1 LNRTRVALA
10 TICLG
15 LLVAACGDSA
25 SSSTASQ
32 ASASATQASTQP
44 TAAGSSGLALPSLP
58 SSAKDLEA
66 LIPDEIGGITLLKFS
81 MQGDEFVSSGGATDE
96 TQQFLEGLGVAT
108 DDVAVAAGIG
118 SSTDTG
124 AIVVFV
130 FRADGAGTDRLLT
143 VFKQALDSDRDAA
156 LEWEA
161 VSVGGKQVQ
170 RANDSEQEGM
180 VYLYAQGDVLF
191 YLAANR
197 EEDAAEA
204 LEALP

>member
-1 LNRTRVALA
+1 LNRTRVAFA

-15 LLVAACGDSA
+15 LLAAACSGGGSSA
-25 SSSTASQ
+25 SP
-32 ASASATQASTQP
+32 SAAEPTTQP
-44 TAAGSSGLALPSLP
+44 TAVGSSGLALPSLP

-66 LIPDEIGGITLLKFS
+66 LIPDEIGGITLQKFS
-81 MQGDEFVSSGGATDE
+81 MQGDEFVSSGGATEE

-108 DDVAVAAGIG
+108 DDVAVAAGFG

-143 VFKQALDSDRDAA
+143 VFKEALDSDRDQP

-161 VSVGGKQVQ
+161 ASVGGKQVE
-170 RANDSEQEGM
+170 RASDAEQEGM

-197 EEDAAEA
+197 EENAAEA

>member
-1 LNRTRVALA
+1 MA

-15 LLVAACGDSA
+15 ILVTACGGGA
-25 SSSTASQ
+25 SSNSASQ
-32 ASASATQASTQP
+32 ATAIATATVSAAQ
-44 TAAGSSGLALPSLP
+44 SSILPSLP

-66 LIPDEIGGITLLKFS
+66 LIPDEIGGITLQKFS
-81 MQGDEFVSSGGATDE
+81 MQGDEFVSSGGATEE
-96 TQQFLEGLGVAT
+96 TQQFLKGLGVDT
-108 DDVAVAAGIG
+108 DDVAVAAGFG

-124 AIVVFV
+124 ALVVFV

-143 VFKQALDSDRDAA
+143 VFKKALDSDRDEA

-161 VSVGGKQVQ
+161 ANVGGKQVE
-170 RANDSEQEGM
+170 RASDAEQEGQ

-191 YLAANR
+191 YLAATR